1 MSDTQTT
8 TQKVKDMKNQ
18 AKMFHI
24 KEQDKS
30 PETDPNEMNVYYLPD
45 RESKNI
51 VFKMFTEGKR
61 TMHEQSENFNT
72 EIEDIKNYQT
82 EVMELKNTIIE
93 LKNNSLEGFNIR
105 LDQAE
110 ERISE
115 LWK

>member
-1 MSDTQTT
+1 
-8 TQKVKDMKNQ
+8 
-18 AKMFHI
+18 
-24 KEQDKS
+24 
-30 PETDPNEMNVYYLPD
+30 MNVYYLPD
-45 RESKNI
+45 RESKNT
-51 VFKMFTEGKR
+51 VLKMFTEVKR
-61 TMHEQSENFNT
+61 TMPEQGENFNT

-105 LDQAE
+105 LDQPE

>member
-1 MSDTQTT
+1 
-8 TQKVKDMKNQ
+8 
-18 AKMFHI
+18 
-24 KEQDKS
+24 
-30 PETDPNEMNVYYLPD
+30 MNVYYLPD
-45 RESKNI
+45 RESKNT
-51 VFKMFTEGKR
+51 VLKMFTEVKR
-61 TMHEQSENFNT
+61 TMHEQGENFNT

-105 LDQAE
+105 LDQPE